1 MANRELIE
9 EPLLRAA
16 DALLEQAQD
25 QATKIIAELFKSAV
39 LKPYLHDFRQ
49 ELSEGAVHRKTM
61 DKAIDYCSSDICAS
75 IRQLPKLT
83 DGQKEEIIQHVK
95 QMKGSIKETVE
106 KILMNRGVE
115 ILE

>member
-1 MANRELIE
+1 MSNRELIE

-39 LKPYLHDFRQ
+39 LKPNLYDFRQ
-49 ELSEGAVHRKTM
+49 EVSEGAVHRKTM
-61 DKAIDYCSSDICAS
+61 DKAIDYCSSDICVA

-83 DGQKEEIIQHVK
+83 DAQKEEVIQRVK
-95 QMKGSIKETVE
+95 RMKGSIKEVVE
-106 KILMNRGVE
+106 KILVNKGIE

>member
-1 MANRELIE
+1 MSNRELIE

-83 DGQKEEIIQHVK
+83 DAQKEDIIQHVK
-95 QMKGSIKETVE
+95 RMKGSIKETVE
-106 KILMNRGVE
+106 NILMNRGVE